1 LNIPQVVCLALVQ
14 RNWARYLR
22 TRFIFRCRFRS
33 APTLPASS
41 QSAHG
46 CWPGDIRSAY
56 TVCWSVKFNRRRRIR
71 RRLLNE
77 NADADEAREGE
88 KKREKQDRRKEGTRR
103 VRTNLTATRLLHTKD
118 EEIYLNEESKNA
130 LPPAESRTR
139 RPRGEGQ

>member
-1 LNIPQVVCLALVQ
+1 MGALSPDAIHIPVWLPFRTDTSSIQPIRTAIRLLAG
-14 RNWARYLR
+14 RP
-22 TRFIFRCRFRS
+22 S
-33 APTLPASS
+33 
-41 QSAHG
+41 
-46 CWPGDIRSAY
+46 GDIRSAY

-103 VRTNLTATRLLHTKD
+103 VRTNLTATRLLDTKD
-118 EEIYLNEESKNA
+118 EEIYLNGESKNA
-130 LPPAESRTR
+130 LPPTESRTR